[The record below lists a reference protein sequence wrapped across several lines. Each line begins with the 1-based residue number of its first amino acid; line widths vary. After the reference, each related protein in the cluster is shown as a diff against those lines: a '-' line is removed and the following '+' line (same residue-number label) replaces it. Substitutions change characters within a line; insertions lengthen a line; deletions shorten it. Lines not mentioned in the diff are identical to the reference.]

1 MENREQLSNSAGA
14 LPADPSDVSSGP
26 NGVPAEGWY
35 QVDLQGEW
43 EGHPAGAYRLTPADI
58 RCIVEYFNQACRAN
72 GVDLP
77 VDYEHQGV
85 VAKLLGK
92 SAESGGWINSLE
104 GRNNDTELWAHI
116 KWVADARALIRE
128 RKFRYL
134 SSHLLKDY
142 KDPVT
147 GRIIRWV
154 LDSVALTNRPFKKAL
169 PAVANSDAAAAGLAE
184 ERTGAPDSA
193 VAEEEGGAM
202 QNLLALLAAAMNEG
216 RAGAPALDAKTVA
229 NSLGVA
235 EDAKADVIGRALM
248 TLMDAGTRASIQVKV
263 FASSLG
269 VAETADEAA
278 IKAALDK
285 LKVAPDGA
293 STSDADVKLLS
304 ICNALGAT
312 PDRPLAELLALIG
325 ASRAMPAQSAAEK
338 LIENA
343 ISVERKITPANREA
357 FIRLAMQDFEG
368 AREIL
373 NSMPPVL
380 GGATSA
386 AGAQA
391 AAETPVLSDADRW
404 ACEQAGLKEA
414 EFLATKRRMV
424 G

>member
-1 MENREQLSNSAGA
+1 MENRQQLSDST
-14 LPADPSDVSSGP
+14 
-26 NGVPAEGWY
+26 VPAEGWY

-104 GRNNDTELWAHI
+104 GRNHDTELWAHI

-128 RKFRYL
+128 KKFRYL
-134 SSHLLKDY
+134 SSNLLKDY

-147 GRIIRWV
+147 GRVIRWV

-169 PAVANSDAAAAGLAE
+169 PAVANSDAAAAGHE
-184 ERTGAPDSA
+184 EGRAGAPDSA
-193 VAEEEGGAM
+193 VAEQEDGAM
-202 QNLLALLAAAMNEG
+202 QNLLALLAAAMS
-216 RAGAPALDAKTVA
+216 LDAKTVA
-229 NSLGVA
+229 NSIGVA
-235 EDAKADVIGRALM
+235 EDAGTDAVVKAVADRLAALE
-248 TLMDAGTRASIQVKV
+248 AKVKP
-263 FASSLG
+263 AAE
-269 VAETADEAA
+269 AET
-278 IKAALDK
+278 
-285 LKVAPDGA
+285 
-293 STSDADVKLLS
+293 KLLS
-304 ICNALGAT
+304 ICNALGTT

-325 ASRAMPAQSAAEK
+325 STRAMPAQSAAEK

-368 AREIL
+368 ARKIL

-380 GGATSA
+380 GGATNA

-391 AAETPVLSDADRW
+391 ASETPVLSDADRW

-414 EFLATKRRMV
+414 EFLATKRRMA